1 MRRKLVRNEMTRVI
15 GITGG
20 IGSGKST
27 LAMCFSAHNI
37 PVFDA
42 DEISR
47 FALTPASE
55 VFSDA
60 IALFGPEAL
69 NPDGTA
75 NRAYIASRVFSEP
88 SLRGALNGIIHP
100 YVIRELIRRTEACGE
115 PLAVWD
121 VPLLFE
127 SGVDALC
134 ACTVAVLCREELRI
148 ARTVLRDGSDEE
160 QVRARIRAQIPDET
174 RERLATYTIR
184 NEGTIAAF
192 CEEADAL
199 IEMLEGELK

>member
-1 MRRKLVRNEMTRVI
+1 MRRKLVRNEMTRII

-27 LAMCFSAHNI
+27 LALCFAAHNI

-47 FALTPASE
+47 FALTPASA
-55 VFSDA
+55 VFEEA

-69 NPDGTA
+69 REDGTA
-75 NRAYIASRVFSEP
+75 DRGYIAARVFGEP
-88 SLRGALNGIIHP
+88 ALRDALNGVIHP
-100 YVIRELIRRTEACGE
+100 YVIRELIRRSEESEA

-127 SGVDALC
+127 SGVDAFC
-134 ACTVAVLCREELRI
+134 ACTIAVLCSEEIRI
-148 ARTVLRDGSDEE
+148 ERTVLRDGLNAE
-160 QVRARIRAQIPDET
+160 QVRARIRAQITDKT
-174 RERLATYTIR
+174 REQLATYVIR
-184 NEGTIAAF
+184 NEGTVAEF
-192 CEEADAL
+192 RKEADAL
-199 IEMLEGELK
+199 IEQIREDLQ